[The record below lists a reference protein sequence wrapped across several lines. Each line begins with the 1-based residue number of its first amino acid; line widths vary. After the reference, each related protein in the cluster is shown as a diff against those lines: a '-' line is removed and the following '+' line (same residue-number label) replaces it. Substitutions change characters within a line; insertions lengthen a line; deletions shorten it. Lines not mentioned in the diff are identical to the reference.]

1 MNQRK
6 ISTFLFL
13 LAFFPLF
20 LFAQDIKPRQLSQ
33 EHIEKSLDTISLYK
47 ESNVLSIE
55 IDSLSRD
62 SILPW
67 PFYMTAR
74 LDTAMRTSPYMKG
87 VTAGV
92 MVYDFT
98 ADSVLYRYNEKRLLK
113 PASTEKLLTS
123 ITALKELGAD
133 HPFYSRL
140 YYTGEVKL
148 DTIYFVP
155 DSIRADIPFEELVD
169 TLGNPLYK
177 FMKVFHGDFY
187 GVGSYDPVF
196 SGTDLNAFAD
206 SIVALGM
213 DSIAGNIYEDVS
225 NRYNLSISPF
235 LVNKTGSFA
244 SKLRDALKLRNVLFS
259 GLTGTS
265 VCPEDTVLLAE
276 QVHTLKQ
283 ILNRMMKQSDNQYAE
298 AVFHKIGS
306 LRNYPIHG
314 VRNLIGELSF
324 NPNTYIIA
332 DGSGL
337 SHDNKVSP
345 ELEIAFLKYA
355 RENDSIYNTLY
366 SSLPI
371 AGVDGTLSERMKE
384 LPAYR
389 NVRAKTGTLNGVI
402 TLSGYCT
409 SANNH
414 ELIFAIMLN
423 DIKSSITA
431 KALEDELCTIMTH
444 DETFIPKKKVIVVK
458 HRPVRRR
465 TAARKRRRR
474 R

>member
-1 MNQRK
+1 
-6 ISTFLFL
+6 
-13 LAFFPLF
+13 
-20 LFAQDIKPRQLSQ
+20 
-33 EHIEKSLDTISLYK
+33 
-47 ESNVLSIE
+47 
-55 IDSLSRD
+55 
-62 SILPW
+62 
-67 PFYMTAR
+67 
-74 LDTAMRTSPYMKG
+74 
-87 VTAGV
+87 
-92 MVYDFT
+92 
-98 ADSVLYRYNEKRLLK
+98 
-113 PASTEKLLTS
+113 
-123 ITALKELGAD
+123 
-133 HPFYSRL
+133 
-140 YYTGEVKL
+140 
-148 DTIYFVP
+148 
-155 DSIRADIPFEELVD
+155 
-169 TLGNPLYK
+169 
-177 FMKVFHGDFY
+177 MKVFHGDFY

>member
-6 ISTFLFL
+6 ILIILFL

-20 LFAQDIKPRQLSQ
+20 LYAQDIKPRQLKQ
-33 EHIEKSLDTISLYK
+33 EHIEKGLDTISTVVDN
-47 ESNVLSIE
+47 NVLSIE

-62 SILPW
+62 SLLPW
-67 PFYMTAR
+67 PLYMTAR

-98 ADSVLYRYNEKRLLK
+98 ADSVLYRFNEKKLLK
-113 PASTEKLLTS
+113 PASTEKLLTG
-123 ITALKELGAD
+123 ITALRELGED
-133 HPFYSRL
+133 YPFHSRL
-140 YYTGEVKL
+140 YYTGEVKV

-155 DSIRADIPFEELVD
+155 DSIRVDIPFEELVD

-177 FMKVFHGDFY
+177 FMKVFHGDIY
-187 GVGSYDPVF
+187 GIGSYDPVF

-225 NRYNLSISPF
+225 NRYSITISPF
-235 LVNKTGSFA
+235 FINKNDSFT
-244 SKLRDALKLRNVLFS
+244 SRLKDALKKRNILFS
-259 GLTGTS
+259 GFTGTS

-283 ILNRMMKQSDNQYAE
+283 IMNRMMKQSDNQYAE
-298 AVFHKIGS
+298 AVYHKVGS

-314 VRNLIGELSF
+314 IKNLINELGF
-324 NPNTYIIA
+324 NPDSYIIA

-423 DIKSSITA
+423 DIKSSVTA

-444 DETFIPKKKVIVVK
+444 DETFIPKKKIIVVK

-474 R
+474 